1 MVRRG
6 AALVGALAIAF
17 FGAVTH
23 ADDTRSIRLAST
35 TSVENSGLL
44 GQILPDFTKETGIEV
59 HVLAQ
64 GTGQALATAA
74 RGDADLVLVHDPEA
88 EQKFVADG
96 DGAERRQIAWNDFVM
111 VGPKADPA
119 KIANTHDAVAAL
131 GAIAQVRAPL

>member
-44 GQILPDFTKETGIEV
+44 DQILPNFTKETGIGACP
-59 HVLAQ
+59 LA
-64 GTGQALATAA
+64 
-74 RGDADLVLVHDPEA
+74 RHRPSP
-88 EQKFVADG
+88 G
-96 DGAERRQIAWNDFVM
+96 DGGAW
-111 VGPKADPA
+111 
-119 KIANTHDAVAAL
+119 
-131 GAIAQVRAPL
+131 